1 MSPVNSARDL
11 LVADPNVLGVYGRGA
26 AFENLL
32 EHLNSAITVL
42 GASDGSDVE
51 LLRFPPVISRRTIE
65 RCGYLHKFPQLLGS
79 VHAFVGDDAEHARL
93 VADVETGADWGERQ
107 RLTDLALTPA
117 ACYAV
122 YPHVAGPIPAS
133 GRTVDVESWCFR
145 QEASRSL
152 ERMRAFRMREFVRIG
167 EPHLVH
173 AWRDAWLERGETF
186 LRSLGLQTTVAVAT
200 DAFFG
205 SGARFLAVSQREQG
219 LKFEVIVEV
228 DAGVQAAAMSAN
240 YHLDHFGGVFGMRLP
255 SGECAHTACVGF
267 GLERLA
273 LALLTR
279 HGAAIEDW
287 PAGVRSALRLDF
299 NDCPAGDLARG

>member
-1 MSPVNSARDL
+1 
-11 LVADPNVLGVYGRGA
+11 
-26 AFENLL
+26 
-32 EHLNSAITVL
+32 
-42 GASDGSDVE
+42 
-51 LLRFPPVISRRTIE
+51 VISRQTIE

-107 RLTDLALTPA
+107 SLTDLALTPA

-122 YPHVAGPIPAS
+122 YPHVAGPISAS

-167 EPHLVH
+167 EPALVH
-173 AWRDAWLERGETF
+173 SWRDAWLERGEAF
-186 LRSLGLQTTVAVAT
+186 LGSLGLQTTVAVAT

-205 SGARFLAVSQREQG
+205 RGARFLSVSQREQG
-219 LKFEVIVEV
+219 LKFEVCVEV
-228 DAGVQAAAMSAN
+228 CAGVQAAVMSAN
-240 YHLDHFGGVFGMRLP
+240 YHLDHFGGVFGIQLP
-255 SGECAHTACVGF
+255 TGECAHTACVGF

-273 LALLTR
+273 LALVAK
-279 HGAAIEDW
+279 HGVAIEDW
-287 PAGVRSALRLDF
+287 PAGVRSVLSLDF
-299 NDCPAGDLARG
+299 DDRSAKDFARG

>member
-1 MSPVNSARDL
+1 MTPVLSARDL
-11 LVADPNVLGVYGRGA
+11 LLADPNVLGVYGRGA
-26 AFENLL
+26 AFQNLL
-32 EHLNSAITVL
+32 EGLNSAITVL
-42 GASDGSDVE
+42 GGIDGSAVE

-93 VADVETGADWGERQ
+93 VADVDIGCDWGDHQ
-107 RLTDLALTPA
+107 TLTDLTLTPA

-122 YPHVAGPIPAS
+122 YPHVAGVVTAS

-145 QEASRSL
+145 QEASQSL

-167 EPHLVH
+167 GPALVH
-173 AWRDAWLERGETF
+173 AWRDAWLERGEAF
-186 LRSLGLQTTVAVAT
+186 LRRLGLTTTVAVAT

-228 DAGVQAAAMSAN
+228 DAGVQAAVMSAN
-240 YHLDHFGGVFGMRLP
+240 YHLDHFAGVFGIQLP
-255 SGECAHTACVGF
+255 SGECAHTGCVGF

-273 LALLTR
+273 LALVAK
-279 HGAAIEDW
+279 HGVAIEDW
-287 PAGVRSALRLDF
+287 PARVQSALRLDF
-299 NDCPAGDLARG
+299 DNRPARDLARR

>member
-1 MSPVNSARDL
+1 LSPVLSARDL
-11 LVADPNVLGVYGRGA
+11 LLADPNVLGVYGRGA
-26 AFENLL
+26 AFQSLL
-32 EHLNSAITVL
+32 EGLNSAITVL
-42 GASDGSDVE
+42 GGMDGCDLE

-79 VHAFVGDDAEHARL
+79 VHAFVGDDVEHARL
-93 VADVETGADWGERQ
+93 VADVEIGGDWGEHQ
-107 RLTDLALTPA
+107 TLTDLALTPA

-122 YPHVAGPIPAS
+122 YPHVAGPVTSS

-167 EPHLVH
+167 EPALVH
-173 AWRDAWLERGETF
+173 AWRDAWLERGEAF
-186 LRSLGLQTTVAVAT
+186 LCSLGLRTTVAVAT
-200 DAFFG
+200 DTFFG

-219 LKFEVIVEV
+219 LKFEVIVEA
-228 DAGVQAAAMSAN
+228 DAGVQAAVMSAN
-240 YHLDHFGGVFGMRLP
+240 YHLDHFGGVFGIQLP

-273 LALLTR
+273 LALVAQ
-279 HGAAIEDW
+279 HGVAIEDW
-287 PAGVRSALRLDF
+287 PACVQSALRLDF
-299 NDCPAGDLARG
+299 DDRPAGDLARR